1 MVLILM
7 FTQIR
12 YCNLYHPNREDED
25 DMTIYDAEFMADV
38 MKRVEEM
45 RHDMAIKCVQLGVY
59 PNVVKAKEQAR
70 QQNYER
76 SQYKF
81 KHLLY
86 RYGNEK

>member
-45 RHDMAIKCVQLGVY
+45 RHDMAIKCV
-59 PNVVKAKEQAR
+59 
-70 QQNYER
+70 
-76 SQYKF
+76 
-81 KHLLY
+81 
-86 RYGNEK
+86 